1 MKKITAS
8 ILLSIFALLI
18 SGCDANLPE
27 DEEDIIPELI
37 SSEEYKTFWNPATTL
52 EFDISMSPNAAA
64 FMNDHQSN
72 KDDSY
77 YFDYYVPCTLNYSIN
92 GIEETMEEVG
102 IRVKGNWSR
111 NPFLFEGQFDPT
123 SKAHFKLSFGETFD
137 GDEYDT
143 IDDLKEFKKVWSD
156 EAERDI
162 RKDRTLFDMEKVD
175 MKWNRNSDE
184 TKVKQSY
191 MLKTFRDNGVIAGHT
206 TLADTTLMVEDGY
219 VLEDTYEILEVVDSV
234 LMKRYF
240 DEEHADGDLY
250 KCTYQNA
257 PANFASYYTV
267 GNQIGIEDNVN
278 GYHPAYDLK
287 TNKKKSSSHTNL
299 LNLFAAINDKTST
312 AEDFKENIETFIDM
326 DSFLM
331 YEAIAFLCG
340 NFDDFRNNA
349 NNYYVYISSIDNM
362 AYFIPYD
369 FDRGLG
375 AGAMDHQ
382 NYMTD
387 FSAES
392 TKMQIS
398 GNSAW
403 QTCNLFWRTICQ
415 STDSAS
421 GHKNVARV
429 ETYRK
434 QYQTNIEKLL
444 NDEIIS
450 TASFTNFV
458 NSFPS
463 SYRGNPD
470 GAGLS
475 NISFSD
481 YLQLKIT
488 AIKTYNPT
496 YNIEVQGN
504 H

>member
-1 MKKITAS
+1 MKKLTTS
-8 ILLSIFALLI
+8 ILLSIVALLI

-37 SSEEYKTFWNPATTL
+37 SSEEYKTFWNPSTTL

-175 MKWNRNSDE
+175 MKWNRNDDQ

-444 NDEIIS
+444 NDEIVS
-450 TASFTNFV
+450 SDSFTSYV

-470 GAGLS
+470 GAGLD
-475 NISFSD
+475 NISFDD
-481 YLQLKIT
+481 YLQLKINAVKSYDT
-488 AIKTYNPT
+488 T
-496 YNIEVQGN
+496 YNITVS
-504 H
+504 

>member
-1 MKKITAS
+1 MKKLTTS
-8 ILLSIFALLI
+8 ILLSIVALLI

-27 DEEDIIPELI
+27 DEEEIIPELI
-37 SSEEYKTFWNPATTL
+37 SSEEYKTFWDPSTTL

-72 KDDSY
+72 KNDSY
-77 YFDYYVPCTLNYSIN
+77 YFDYYVPCTFTYSIN

-111 NPFLFEGQFDPT
+111 NPFLFEGQFDPA

-143 IDDLKEFKKVWSD
+143 IEDLQEFKKVWSD
-156 EAERDI
+156 ESERVL

-175 MKWNRNSDE
+175 MKWNRNFDE

-191 MLKTFRDNGVIAGHT
+191 MLKTFRDKGVIAGHT
-206 TLADTTLMVEDGY
+206 TLADTTLMVENGNA
-219 VLEDTYEILEVVDSV
+219 LEDTYEILEVIDSV

-240 DEEHADGDLY
+240 DQEHADGDLY

-349 NNYYVYISSIDNM
+349 NNYYVYISSIDNI

-375 AGAMDHQ
+375 AGAMDFQ

-392 TKMQIS
+392 TKMQVS
-398 GNSAW
+398 GNTW

-415 STDSAS
+415 SSDSAS
-421 GHKNVARV
+421 SHRNVARV
-429 ETYRK
+429 EEYRA
-434 QYQTNIEKLL
+434 QYQSNIETLL
-444 NDEIIS
+444 NDGIVS
-450 TASFTNFV
+450 NTTFTDYV
-458 NSFPS
+458 NSFPV

-470 GAGLS
+470 GAGL
-475 NISFSD
+475 NNLSFSD
-481 YLQLKIT
+481 YLQLKIA
-488 AIKTYNPT
+488 AIKTHNSS
-496 YNIEVQGN
+496 YNIEV
-504 H
+504 

>member
-1 MKKITAS
+1 MKKLTTS
-8 ILLSIFALLI
+8 ILLSIVALSI
-18 SGCDANLPE
+18 SGCGANLPE

-37 SSEEYKTFWNPATTL
+37 SSEEYKTFWNPSTIL
-52 EFDISMSPNAAA
+52 DFDISMSPNAAA

-137 GDEYDT
+137 GDEYDE

-156 EAERDI
+156 EAERDL

-191 MLKTFRDNGVIAGHT
+191 MLKIFRDNGVIAGHT

-312 AEDFKENIETFIDM
+312 AEDFKENIETFIAM

-398 GNSAW
+398 GHSAW
-403 QTCNLFWRTICQ
+403 QACNLFWRTICQ

-444 NDEIIS
+444 NDETVS
-450 TASFTNFV
+450 TASFTSFV